1 MILEKNIATH
11 NLDKTD
17 KTKLLYKVKLIK
29 NIIVELILLFLTL
42 ILLYLSIYAAS
53 SVKQLESLNYLYT
66 GYFCIDVTSK
76 EILRS
81 KAYLLKNSVKT
92 STEPEETQWLEIH
105 QKPEL
110 ESRKQIKR
118 RKRKNQYY
126 TRPI

>member
-1 MILEKNIATH
+1 MKNIAKP
-11 NLDKTD
+11 NSNKTN
-17 KTKLLYKVKLIK
+17 KTKLVYQSKLIK
-29 NIIVELILLFLTL
+29 NINVELILLLLTL

-66 GYFCIDVTSK
+66 GYFCIDVHSK

-81 KAYLLKNSVKT
+81 KAYLLKNNVNT
-92 STEPEETQWLEIH
+92 STDTQGLEIH

-110 ESRKQIKR
+110 ESRKQIKK

-126 TRPI
+126 Q